1 MRISNLA
8 GVNKMKMDEVIEQ
21 INFLYKK
28 SQNEGLTEEEKI
40 KQKELRQV
48 YIDSIK
54 RNFKAQLDGIKRVPS
69 NEKLN

>member
-1 MRISNLA
+1 
-8 GVNKMKMDEVIEQ
+8 MKMDEVIEQ

-40 KQKELRQV
+40 KQKELRQI

-54 RNFKAQLDGIKRVPS
+54 EIL
-69 NEKLN
+69 KLN

>member
-1 MRISNLA
+1 
-8 GVNKMKMDEVIEQ
+8 MKMDEVIEQ

-40 KQKELRQV
+40 KQKELRQI

-54 RNFKAQLDGIKRVPS
+54 RNFKAQLDGIKKVPS